1 MNDGI
6 VNFAE
11 NYLIMQT
18 ASFNGFIKTLFYFI
32 AFYYI
37 FKFLA
42 KLFLPILIKK
52 VVEKA
57 GENFQQQHQNTQ
69 DNAWNKTSNDD
80 EIIIDKTKSKN
91 PRETKK
97 VGEYV
102 DYEEL
107 E

>member
-1 MNDGI
+1 M
-6 VNFAE
+6 E
-11 NYLIMQT
+11 T
-18 ASFNGFIKTLFYFI
+18 ASFSGFIQTICYILM
-32 AFYYI
+32 FYYV

-42 KLFLPILIKK
+42 RLLLPIMVKK

-57 GENFQQQHQNTQ
+57 GQNFQQQYQNQ
-69 DNAWNKTSNDD
+69 QNPNAQEENFSDTSA
-80 EIIIDKTKSKN
+80 TSK

-102 DYEEL
+102 DFEEI